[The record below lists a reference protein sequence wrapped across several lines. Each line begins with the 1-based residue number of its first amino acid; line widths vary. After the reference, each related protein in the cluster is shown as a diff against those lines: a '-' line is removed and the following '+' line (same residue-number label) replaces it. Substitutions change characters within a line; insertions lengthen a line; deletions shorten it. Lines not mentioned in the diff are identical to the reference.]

1 MNKKDHNIFQDLE
14 DVDELE
20 DIEILDDELN
30 NTYEED
36 EEEAPWELIEDIEG
50 LSDMLE
56 EENLDEYFVEE
67 FPGLYR
73 LKKRNWELRI

>member
-36 EEEAPWELIEDIEG
+36 EEETPWELIEDIEG

-73 LKKRNWELRI
+73 LKKIEN

>member
-73 LKKRNWELRI
+73 LKKIEN

>member
-1 MNKKDHNIFQDLE
+1 MNKKDHNIFQDLK

-73 LKKRNWELRI
+73 LKKIEN

>member
-1 MNKKDHNIFQDLE
+1 MNKNDDNIFQDSK
-14 DVDELE
+14 DMDELE

-36 EEEAPWELIEDIEG
+36 EEEEETPWELIEDIEG

-73 LKKRNWELRI
+73 LKKIEN

>member
-1 MNKKDHNIFQDLE
+1 MNKKDHNIFQDLK

-36 EEEAPWELIEDIEG
+36 EEETPWELIEDIDG
-50 LSDMLE
+50 LSDLLE
-56 EENLDEYFVEE
+56 DEENLEEYFVEE

-73 LKKRNWELRI
+73 LKKIEN